1 MIQVHVSDQVLD
13 DARDRQRTGEAALTP
28 AQARRIGKRLREG
41 IGGLSPDEYREQLRI
56 RLREFAAAQD
66 VELPDPDTRS
76 TFWSYQLEDHPG
88 LDVHTEEALYSMHM
102 AAAYTEAQNSIVP
115 ETLRYLEGTPGGKA
129 LGELHLWDPQVQNE
143 LKLTKDEGRDFAYD
157 AWGTLSEKYAAKT
170 EHEALFFMAE
180 LNPNTVA
187 FQTESRQLRQDGKL
201 DIIQFMYPA
210 PAQKYA
216 DLAPETQEL
225 LASQAVRAQVH
236 TFASNEND
244 AKYTPLTK
252 AGYLDLEQLAALPT
266 PEAQRAAVLEV
277 CARVATMDGPARAAD
292 VERLVEEIKVL
303 RPDHEVTLP
312 GIEDQEWAADLRSR
326 GWDSQPAAQP
336 TALPEASGT
345 HGRYVPDAEV
355 DAETGPALPESP
367 TLPAP
372 AAEVP
377 AREQDSPTTAP
388 SSEAAGA
395 HGQYL
400 PGVAVNVKAGPAA
413 PQPPAGPVK
422 TAGVASTHNFLPGV
436 TPQPKSIAPA
446 AKNAT
451 PAAAPQAPPAP
462 EQSRDSGIGV

>member
-28 AQARRIGKRLREG
+28 AEARRIGKRLRDG
-41 IGGLSPDEYREQLRI
+41 ISGLPPDKYREQLRI
-56 RLREFAAAQD
+56 RLRNLAAAQD
-66 VELPDPDTRS
+66 VDLPAPDTRS
-76 TFWSYQLEDHPG
+76 TFWSYQLEDHPD
-88 LDVHTEEALYSMHM
+88 LDVHTGEALYSMHM

-143 LKLTKDEGRDFAYD
+143 LKLTKDEGRDFAYE

-170 EHEALFFMAE
+170 EHEALFFMSE

-210 PAQKYA
+210 PTQKYA

-236 TFASNEND
+236 TFATKEND

-312 GIEDQEWAADLRSR
+312 GLEDREWAADLRGR
-326 GWDSQPAAQP
+326 GWDSQVA
-336 TALPEASGT
+336 ALPEASGT

-355 DAETGPALPESP
+355 DSETGPALPESP

-372 AAEVP
+372 AAELP
-377 AREQDSPTTAP
+377 GREQDSQPTAP
-388 SSEAAGA
+388 SKAVGA

-400 PGVAVNVKAGPAA
+400 PGVAVNAKAGPAA
-413 PQPPAGPVK
+413 PQPPTNPVK
-422 TAGVASTHNFLPGV
+422 TAGVASTHGFLPGV
-436 TPQPKSIAPA
+436 APQPKSIA
-446 AKNAT
+446 

-462 EQSRDSGIGV
+462 EQSRDSGMGV